1 MKKDKSNER
10 IDNRNKNQNKSKN
23 NNKNKELNKKQ
34 NKQQKKMKRWK
45 KVLLIILLILLIA
58 GSAFAYKVHKNGGGL
73 TGMLATVAGHD
84 ENTKKKLG
92 EFKCLILGISTDQ
105 TGVDL
110 TDTIMVASYN
120 PNTQKAT
127 LLSIPRDTYTGKN
140 SAKATAYEKINALYS
155 RKHRPDETLAAVNEI
170 TELGIQYYVVVQTEA
185 LIKLVDVI
193 GGVTFNVPIN
203 MKYDDTSQ
211 DLHINLKAGEQL
223 LDGDK
228 AEQLVRF
235 RHNNDGT
242 SYPEEYGDNDTGRM
256 RTQREFIMQVIKQTA
271 KPENIFKIG
280 EILDVAEKYVI
291 TNIDFGVAKD
301 YIPYAVEFNTEN
313 LLTATLPG
321 TNTNKNAAGTWVFV
335 YDKKQ
340 TASLIQE
347 LFYDRD
353 KTEEEL
359 AEEEN
364 ETNSTN
370 TMSTNSTT
378 NKTNTTNS
386 STSKTNSTST
396 NSSSTSSNSTVV
408 SSKNKSNL
416 KIEVLN
422 GSGTSRNLQIAVS
435 KLEGAGYKVTRA
447 GNTNITSKTTIINKK
462 NAGDSLLSNIKDI
475 LEVGTIQSSE
485 SSSSKIDITI
495 VLGKDYK

>member
-10 IDNRNKNQNKSKN
+10 IDNKKKRQNKSKN
-23 NNKNKELNKKQ
+23 KEPNKKQ
-34 NKQQKKMKRWK
+34 NKEKKKMKKLK

-58 GSAFAYKVHKNGGGL
+58 GSAFAYKVHRNGGGL

-84 ENTKKKLG
+84 ENTKKNLG

-105 TGVDL
+105 AGVDL

-140 SAKATAYEKINALYS
+140 AAKATAYEKINALYG

-170 TELGIQYYVVVQTEA
+170 TGLDIQYYVVVQTEA

-193 GGVTFNVPIN
+193 GGVTFNVPID
-203 MKYDDTSQ
+203 MKYDDPTQ
-211 DLHINLKAGEQL
+211 DLHIDLKAGEQL

-235 RHNNDGT
+235 RHNNNGT

-301 YIPYAVEFNTEN
+301 YVPYAVEFNTEN

-321 TNTNKNAAGTWVFV
+321 TNTNKNTAATWVFI

-359 AEEEN
+359 AAEEN

-370 TMSTNSTT
+370 TTSSNTT
-378 NKTNTTNS
+378 KNTTNS
-386 STSKTNSTST
+386 SSSKTNSTST
-396 NSSSTSSNSTVV
+396 TSSSTSSSSTVV
-408 SSKNKSNL
+408 SSKNKANL

-422 GSGTSRNLQIAVS
+422 GSGTSKNLQTAVS
-435 KLEGAGYKVTRA
+435 DLEGAGYKVTRT
-447 GNTNITSKTTIINKK
+447 GSTNITSKTTIINKK
-462 NAGDSLLSNIKDI
+462 NAGSSLLNNIKDI

-495 VLGKDYK
+495 ILGKDYK